1 MSSDA
6 TAFTAEE
13 LDYLQSQHL
22 GRLATVD
29 ASGAPQNNPV
39 GFVID
44 PTTGKLGIGGLSL
57 GTSRKFRN
65 VLTNPNVAFVVDD
78 LASIDPWTPRGIEI
92 RGLAEPLTDVDPP
105 MPGFSREVIRITPT
119 WIGTWGLQPG
129 TSFDMTVRRAASG
142 TS

>member
-6 TAFTAEE
+6 LAFTTEE

-29 ASGAPQNNPV
+29 GSGAPQNNPV
-39 GFVID
+39 GFVLD
-44 PTTGKLGIGGLSL
+44 PTTSQLVIGGLSL

-78 LASIDPWTPRGIEI
+78 LASIDPWAPRGIEI
-92 RGLAEPLTDVDPP
+92 RGLAEPLTNVDPP
-105 MPGFSREVIRITPT
+105 MAGFSREVIRITPT

-129 TSFDMTVRRAASG
+129 TSFDMTVRRAASR